1 MNILILTC
9 NIVIPL
15 IMIFIGVLYKHNS
28 YKKIESTLDLIMPL
42 ATTFIGISH
51 DESENFSKNK
61 NKLDFINR
69 KCSSIWIITGIG
81 TLLLAIV
88 LLMINKTSIYYVSIL
103 LLEIQCIILVSVFVT
118 IEYILKMN
126 FRKSC
131 NR

>member
-69 KCSSIWIITGIG
+69 KCSLIWIITGIG